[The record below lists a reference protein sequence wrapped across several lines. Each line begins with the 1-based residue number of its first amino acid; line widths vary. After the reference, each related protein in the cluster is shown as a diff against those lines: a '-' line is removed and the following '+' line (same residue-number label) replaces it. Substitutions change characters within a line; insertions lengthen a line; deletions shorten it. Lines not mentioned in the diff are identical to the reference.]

1 MSIQF
6 LARGARSAEIWLYGV
21 VGDDWG
27 GITDKQ
33 FVKNLNDLG
42 KVDEINLRINSEG
55 GSVMDGYAIYNALVR
70 HPAQINVDIDAF
82 AGSIASIIAMSG
94 DRIAMASNAMM
105 MIHDPTAGVWG
116 DSNDMRRM
124 ADILDG
130 IRGKLVDTYVARTKN
145 SSDDVSKWMTDETWL
160 SAEQAVTY
168 GFADSITQELKIA
181 AYALSRDYKH
191 RPKNFVVNEPKLQKR
206 NRDIAAV
213 RVTQMRDRLRKVSGI
228 VSE

>member
-21 VGDDWG
+21 VGDEWG

-42 KVDEINLRINSEG
+42 RVDEINLRINSEG

-70 HPAQINVDIDAF
+70 HPAKISVDIDAF

-94 DRIAMASNAMM
+94 DTISMASNAMM

-116 DSNDMRRM
+116 NAIDMRRM

-130 IRGKLVDTYVARTKN
+130 IRGKLIDTYVARTKN
-145 SSDDVSKWMTDETWL
+145 SSDEISKWMTDETWL

-191 RPKNFVVNEPKLQKR
+191 RPKNFVVNEITLQKR